1 MPTGADYSL
10 ELDPL
15 AHEIVAKES
24 SYKVLSTKLEIKL
37 KKKQAGILW
46 GALESEDDQGGA
58 SKYPVREKPCV

>member
-15 AHEIVAKES
+15 AHEIIPKES
-24 SYKVLSTKLEIKL
+24 SYKILSTKLEIKL

-58 SKYPVREKPCV
+58 SK